1 MEWAQVH
8 LAPIGGCLPLG
19 LESRCRE
26 ELEAVAPGQGSAK
39 AGAVNATTEAPAPQA
54 GGQGT
59 LRRTALLT
67 LGAVG
72 VVYGDIGTSPLYAL
86 RECFSGPHGINPSQE
101 NVLGVLSLI
110 FWSLIISVSVKYLV
124 FVLRADNRGEGGVL
138 ALMAL
143 VAQRPKGGQPA
154 RRGRAML
161 LLMGIFGA
169 SLLYGDGIITPAI
182 SVLSAVEGLSVAT
195 PVFEPYVLPIA
206 LVILLGLF
214 LVQRHGTG
222 GIGNVFGPF
231 MCVWFITLAVLG
243 VKELVH
249 NPTVLWALSP
259 TEAVS
264 FFMRNGGHGFL
275 VLGGVFLVVTGGE
288 ALYTDMGHFGRT
300 PIRWAWFG
308 LVLPSLMLNY
318 LGQGALLLRAPEAA
332 RNPFFLIAPSWA
344 LYPLVV
350 LAAGA
355 ATIASQAVISGAF
368 SNTRQAMQLGYCPR
382 MEVVHTSAEE
392 KGQIYL
398 PGLNLL
404 LLLGVVL
411 LVLGFRS
418 SSRLAGAYG
427 IAVASAMLM
436 TTCMAYIVARERWG
450 VRRAVALPVMLVF
463 LGTELAFFAANS
475 VKIPDGGW
483 FPLALAIALFTLM
496 TTWKRGRE
504 ILAAKLRAASMDL
517 KDLLE
522 SFQGEH
528 APVRVP
534 GTAVFMTGN
543 PEGSPPALLHNLKH
557 NKVLHEQVVLLTI
570 LSEDVPHVAPDER
583 VEVQPLEQGFVRVI
597 ARYGFMEN
605 PSIPDILKRGREQGL
620 QFQLM
625 STSFFLGRETLIPS
639 KKPGMAMWRE
649 ALFAWMSRNARS
661 ATAFFRIPPNRVVEL
676 GTQVEL

>member
-1 MEWAQVH
+1 MSERV
-8 LAPIGGCLPLG
+8 
-19 LESRCRE
+19 
-26 ELEAVAPGQGSAK
+26 LEAVAPSRGSAK
-39 AGAVNATTEAPAPQA
+39 AGAVNATTEAPAAPSD
-54 GGQGT
+54 GQDP
-59 LRRTALLT
+59 LKRAALLT

-86 RECFSGPHGINPSQE
+86 RECFSGPHGISPTHD

-110 FWSLIISVSVKYLV
+110 FWSLILTVSVKYLV
-124 FVLRADNRGEGGVL
+124 FVLRADNRGEGGIL

-143 VAQRPKGGQPA
+143 VTQRPKGGQPA
-154 RRGRAML
+154 RRGRSL
-161 LLMGIFGA
+161 FLLMGIFGA

-195 PVFEPYVLPIA
+195 PVFEPYIIPIC
-206 LVILLGLF
+206 LVILLVLF
-214 LVQRHGTG
+214 LVQRKGTG

-231 MCVWFITLAVLG
+231 MCLWFVSLAVLG

-249 NPTVLWALSP
+249 NPAVLWALSP
-259 TEAVS
+259 VEGVS
-264 FFMRNGGHGFL
+264 FFLRNGWHGFL

-288 ALYTDMGHFGRT
+288 ALYTDMGHFGRG
-300 PIRWAWFG
+300 PIRYAWFG

-318 LGQGALLLRAPEAA
+318 LGQGALLLRDPSAA
-332 RNPFFLIAPSWA
+332 RHPFFLIAPSWA

-398 PGLNLL
+398 PGLNLML
-404 LLLGVVL
+404 LVGVVL

-418 SSRLAGAYG
+418 ASALAGAYG

-436 TTCMAYIVARERWG
+436 TTSMAYVVARERWG
-450 VRRAVALPVMLVF
+450 VRRIVALPIMLVF
-463 LGTELAFFAANS
+463 LGAELAFFAANS
-475 VKIPDGGW
+475 VKIPEGGW
-483 FPLALAIALFTLM
+483 FPLVLAITIFTLM

-504 ILAAKLRAASMDL
+504 ILAGKLRAASMDL

-528 APVRVP
+528 GPVRVP

-570 LSEDVPHVAPDER
+570 LTEDVPHVSPEER
-583 VEVQPLEQGFVRVI
+583 VEVQHLELGFVRLI